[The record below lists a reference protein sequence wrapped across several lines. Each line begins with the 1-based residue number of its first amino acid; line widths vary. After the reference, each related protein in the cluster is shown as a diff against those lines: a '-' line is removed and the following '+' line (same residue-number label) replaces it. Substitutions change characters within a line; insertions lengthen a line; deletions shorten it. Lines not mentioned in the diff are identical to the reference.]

1 MELIYWSVNLSSRR
15 GREWG
20 TYIYIY
26 LFIYKIL
33 NKLELQIVTTA
44 QTDTFPFTLIFKQPL
59 FIGFCVFLANM
70 N

>member
-20 TYIYIY
+20 TYVYTIYIY

-44 QTDTFPFTLIFKQPL
+44 QTDTFPFTL
-59 FIGFCVFLANM
+59 VFY
-70 N
+70 